1 MVDKIIYTKEL
12 LLCKVNSESNSRATT
27 TKFGLK
33 SEQPKGGERIMAKKR
48 AKKKAAKKKKATK
61 KKAAKRKKKK

>member
-48 AKKKAAKKKKATK
+48 AKKKAAKKKATK